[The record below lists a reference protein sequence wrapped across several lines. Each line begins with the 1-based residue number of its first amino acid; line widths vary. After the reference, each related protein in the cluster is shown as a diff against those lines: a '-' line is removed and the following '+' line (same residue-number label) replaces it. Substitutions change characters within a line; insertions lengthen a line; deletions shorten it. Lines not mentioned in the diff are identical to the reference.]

1 MTSVPLVMA
10 DDAPVG
16 LVVAMG
22 RAAEA
27 PARIW
32 AYMWSSDEDERHEPP
47 HRAALRAHVLLT

>member
-32 AYMWSSDEDERHEPP
+32 ACMWSSDEDERHEPP
-47 HRAALRAHVLLT
+47 HRHLPVFPTR